1 MTRTTSARLAGF
13 LFLFYIATGITSMV
27 LFGHATSGAHGTAA
41 TLASIRKFG
50 RGVKV
55 SAPDEA
61 GFCQVSF
68 DRIVIDLAKLEPLA
82 AAPSFEL
89 AALCWISAC
98 VALLL
103 FESSP
108 I

>member
-1 MTRTTSARLAGF
+1 MSQLINEILLR
-13 LFLFYIATGITSMV
+13 
-27 LFGHATSGAHGTAA
+27 
-41 TLASIRKFG
+41 
-50 RGVKV
+50 
-55 SAPDEA
+55 
-61 GFCQVSF
+61 
-68 DRIVIDLAKLEPLA
+68 LAKLVGAAIVGAIVYLVAVGPLA